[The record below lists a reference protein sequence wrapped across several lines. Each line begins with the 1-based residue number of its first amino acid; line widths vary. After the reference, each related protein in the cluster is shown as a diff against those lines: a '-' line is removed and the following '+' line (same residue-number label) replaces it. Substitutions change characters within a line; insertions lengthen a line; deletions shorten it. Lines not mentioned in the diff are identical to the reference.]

1 MQVYSLVIFHHKAA
15 ARMSADQRK
24 FTRELPAQRREQL
37 ILAVLSLIAR
47 KGVRA
52 STVRDIAQEAGV
64 TQGLIRH
71 YFGSKESLV
80 AAAYDYH
87 MSRMTDAVWQASD
100 KPGPRARLAAFVI
113 SSLSPPVLN
122 RDWVSLWAA
131 LLGRAMQ
138 DPQLVKTH
146 ERTYCYFRDRL
157 ESLIADALRHAGR
170 PHTEAETR
178 RLAIACNAVID
189 GLWIEGG
196 ALPDAFAQGELT
208 AIGLRS
214 VGALVGLPLEDTEDL

>member
-1 MQVYSLVIFHHKAA
+1 
-15 ARMSADQRK
+15 MSAEQRK

-37 ILAVLSLIAR
+37 ILATLTLIAQ

-52 STVRDIAQEAGV
+52 ATVRDIAQEAGV

-71 YFGSKESLV
+71 YFGAKESLV

-100 KPGPRARLAAFVI
+100 KPGPQARLAAFVV
-113 SSLSPPVLN
+113 SSLSAPVMN
-122 RDWVSLWAA
+122 RDWVALWAA

-138 DPQLVKTH
+138 DPHLLRTH
-146 ERTYCYFRDRL
+146 DRTYCYFRDRL
-157 ESLIADALRHAGR
+157 ESLIKAALRHEGR
-170 PHTEAETR
+170 SHTKAETR
-178 RLAIACNAVID
+178 QLAIACNAAID

-196 ALPDAFAQGELT
+196 ALPDKFADGELI

-214 VGALVGLPLEDTEDL
+214 VGALVGLPLEESKESRR

>member
-1 MQVYSLVIFHHKAA
+1 LVIFHHKAA

-113 SSLSPPVLN
+113 SSLFRS
-122 RDWVSLWAA
+122 
-131 LLGRAMQ
+131 GR
-138 DPQLVKTH
+138 
-146 ERTYCYFRDRL
+146 RCW
-157 ESLIADALRHAGR
+157 AGR
-170 PHTEAETR
+170 CR
-178 RLAIACNAVID
+178 I
-189 GLWIEGG
+189 
-196 ALPDAFAQGELT
+196 
-208 AIGLRS
+208 RS
-214 VGALVGLPLEDTEDL
+214 W